1 MKLTSLLHECKSAV
15 EQAARDSYN
24 DGDTD
29 EFEGCTCLVDL
40 ANNAQVELSVD
51 RHCETEVVILHNNSN
66 ELPNLEGYIKRW
78 LDKNTDPQGEW
89 QGEYDTD
96 IWRGVDPGCDP
107 AFPHYGDFERWAY
120 GRGR

>member
-1 MKLTSLLHECKSAV
+1 MKLTSLLYECKSAV

-51 RHCETEVVILHNNSN
+51 RRCETEVVILHNNGN

-120 GRGR
+120 GR